1 MPKAEFLT
9 PPQIWFFPSI
19 SQHNDWQL
27 HLPSCQNDSTLILI
41 SASPS
46 SSTSWMCLE
55 SIHFLATSNQPSLLW
70 QQPPSRPSHCQTHSR
85 SSHTESSQRFLN
97 ADVIFSF
104 SRFKIF
110 SVTSRAL
117 RMKFQL
123 FNVSY
128 THKVVPILL
137 GLLSAMVL
145 CLAISLLSLH
155 SGHGWNWGYL
165 QQSEMACQLRFCIQW
180 VASQQGRKKAGKSN
194 LIKFLFQSAV
204 LGQAK

>member
-1 MPKAEFLT
+1 MLKAELLT
-9 PPQIWFFPSI
+9 PSQTLFFPDI

-46 SSTSWMCLE
+46 SSNSWMCPE

-70 QQPPSRPSHCQTHSR
+70 QQPPSQPSHCQTYSR
-85 SSHTESSQRFLN
+85 SSHRESSQRFLN
-97 ADVIFSF
+97 TDVIFSF
-104 SRFKIF
+104 SRFQIF
-110 SVTSRAL
+110 SVASRAL

-128 THKVVPILL
+128 THTVVSSLIW
-137 GLLSAMVL
+137 LLSAMVI
-145 CLAISLLSLH
+145 CLDISLLSLH

-180 VASQQGRKKAGKSN
+180 VAPQQGRKKAGKSN